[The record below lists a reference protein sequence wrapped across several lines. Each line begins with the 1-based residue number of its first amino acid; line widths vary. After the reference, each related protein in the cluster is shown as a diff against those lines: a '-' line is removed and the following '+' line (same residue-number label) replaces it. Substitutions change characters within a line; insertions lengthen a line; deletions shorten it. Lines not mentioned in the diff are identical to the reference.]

1 MNAIDL
7 LNLRKAIIEG
17 DARKTVELTKTASGK
32 RAMEV
37 VIFVRQVIQSILA

>member
-17 DARKTVELTKTASGK
+17 DARKTVELTRGERLHQESGLWRWLYLCVK
-32 RAMEV
+32 
-37 VIFVRQVIQSILA
+37 